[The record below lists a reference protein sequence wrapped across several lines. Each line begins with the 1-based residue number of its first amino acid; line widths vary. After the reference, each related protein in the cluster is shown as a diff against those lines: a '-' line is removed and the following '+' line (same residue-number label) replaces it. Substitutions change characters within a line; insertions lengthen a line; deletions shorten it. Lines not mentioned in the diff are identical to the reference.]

1 MQTERTPAGRTQG
14 MAARLDGSE
23 RRAHAGT
30 YSSCHKSTLTH
41 PAHLPHLNLTQLP
54 SVLTLEPVAEAPQ
67 QAISGLKVMGR
78 NGGWGALGEETF

>member
-1 MQTERTPAGRTQG
+1 MCKQKGHLQEGLKGWQLG
-14 MAARLDGSE
+14 LMAARD
-23 RRAHAGT
+23 RAHAGT

-54 SVLTLEPVAEAPQ
+54 SVLTLEPVAT
-67 QAISGLKVMGR
+67 ISGLKVMGR